1 MFLAKS
7 KSGMVVT
14 WLTAVIILVGKI
26 EFTYKVVKLCTEM
39 EL

>member
-1 MFLAKS
+1 MI
-7 KSGMVVT
+7 

-26 EFTYKVVKLCTEM
+26 EFMYKVVKLYTET